1 MVQYIALAL
10 TVWLSASSFRQ
21 TQGKTFVILYVDHQ
35 RIVTVSLRPAHV
47 FFSNQTCEDRTYA
60 DKSTRFAH
68 VYFTAT
74 GLNLLFCKMWKFR
87 DMKVAVLDTTFLRAI
102 EPSFMRT
109 LSFPFSSNLILLVC
123 LYQLKVM
130 SMQRLKELPLE
141 CKVIANFNL

>member
-1 MVQYIALAL
+1 
-10 TVWLSASSFRQ
+10 
-21 TQGKTFVILYVDHQ
+21 
-35 RIVTVSLRPAHV
+35 
-47 FFSNQTCEDRTYA
+47 
-60 DKSTRFAH
+60 
-68 VYFTAT
+68 
-74 GLNLLFCKMWKFR
+74 MWKFR